1 MHPQKGEIM
10 KRLYL
15 VVAMC
20 VATVSGMYAQASLV
34 LAGSDN
40 QTAVNKLYDWL
51 NASGIAVS
59 FSSSGSSLI
68 SRDGVI
74 LFIEAKMSDDS
85 VDRLVFT
92 SSFGVK
98 DEFRGSSVMIKT
110 INETNRKYNIGSF
123 YTDSDGDMSVQG
135 SITFVDYI
143 DRVEIEKFMAWFKQS
158 LVVVIMGTDLMNY
171 LN

>member
-85 VDRLVFT
+85 GDRLRSEERRVGIEWST
-92 SSFGVK
+92 RWSQ
-98 DEFRGSSVMIKT
+98 
-110 INETNRKYNIGSF
+110 
-123 YTDSDGDMSVQG
+123 YT
-135 SITFVDYI
+135 
-143 DRVEIEKFMAWFKQS
+143 
-158 LVVVIMGTDLMNY
+158 
-171 LN
+171 